1 MKFRVERDDFTDAV
15 AWTARTLPTR
25 ATSQLQ
31 VLAGLMLDATGPSL
45 KVSAFDYEVAAQC
58 GVTATIGEEGRALVS
73 GKLLAEITR
82 ALPSAPVELAT
93 DGTRVV
99 LTCGNARFTLPT
111 MSVDDYPTLPPMPAA
126 TGHIEGAAFAGA
138 VSQVAV
144 AAGKDD
150 TLPVLT
156 GVRLE
161 IAGETLTLAATDRY
175 RLAVRTMKWR
185 PTADD
190 VEGVAMV
197 PARTLSDTAKA
208 LAGSGAEV
216 AIALGS
222 GPSGEALAGFTGG
235 DRQTTTRLVDG
246 SFPPYQ
252 RLLPDSSPLTAQI
265 EISPFAEAVKRV
277 ALVAARTAPVQLSFS
292 AEHLVLEAGAGG
304 EAQARETLPI
314 GYDGPDLSI
323 AFNPTYLLDGLNAVE
338 SDVVYIGFASAD
350 DADEAAKKPAIL
362 TGKAPDDG
370 EVPDY
375 RYLLMPIRLSG

>member
-15 AWTARTLPTR
+15 AWAARTLPTR

-31 VLAGLMLDATGPSL
+31 VLAGLMLDATGPAL
-45 KVSAFDYEVAAQC
+45 KIAAFDYEVAAQC
-58 GVTATIGEEGRALVS
+58 GTAAAIAEEGRALVS
-73 GKLLAEITR
+73 GKLLAEITK
-82 ALPSAPVELAT
+82 ALPSAPIELAT
-93 DGTRVV
+93 DGARVV
-99 LTCGNARFTLPT
+99 LTCGSARFTLPT
-111 MSVDDYPTLPPMPAA
+111 MSVEDYPTLPPMPAV
-126 TGHIEGAAFAGA
+126 TGHIEGTAFAGA

-161 IAGETLTLAATDRY
+161 INGETLTLAATDRY
-175 RLAVRTMKWR
+175 RLAVRRMKWR
-185 PTADD
+185 PTSET
-190 VEGVAMV
+190 VEGIAMV
-197 PARTLSDTAKA
+197 PARTLSDTAKS
-208 LAGSGAEV
+208 LSGSGAEV

-222 GPSGEALAGFTGG
+222 GPSGEALAGFAGG
-235 DRQTTTRLVDG
+235 DKQTTTRLVDG
-246 SFPPYQ
+246 SFPAYQ

-277 ALVAARTAPVQLSFS
+277 ALVAARTAPVQLGFT
-292 AEHLVLEAGAGG
+292 ADHLVLEAGAGG
-304 EAQARETLPI
+304 EAQARESLSI

-323 AFNPTYLLDGLNAVE
+323 AFNPAYLLDGLNAVE
-338 SDVVYIGFASAD
+338 SDVVHIGFASAD
-350 DADEAAKKPAIL
+350 DAEEAAKKPAIL